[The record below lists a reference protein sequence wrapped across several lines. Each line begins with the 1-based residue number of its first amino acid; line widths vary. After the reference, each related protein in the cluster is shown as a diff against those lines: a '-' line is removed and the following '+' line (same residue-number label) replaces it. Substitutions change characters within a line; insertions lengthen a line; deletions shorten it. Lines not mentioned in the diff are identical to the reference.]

1 VSSVSHAGGRRRRR
15 LRCILVSGTVAVKSV
30 SGNEMW
36 KYCERGCNYGERT
49 TSIEI
54 IGMGNVSAVLSGK
67 DFIGLYHDQDLLTLI
82 KNSIKLDFVF

>member
-1 VSSVSHAGGRRRRR
+1 
-15 LRCILVSGTVAVKSV
+15 LVSGTVAVKSV

-67 DFIGLYHDQDLLTLI
+67 DFIDIDQKQYKIVICILI
-82 KNSIKLDFVF
+82 VHKALNEIGGYIKYEQEIRV